1 MLIRSTDSKTAK
13 SMMPAYHLG
22 TLDENSKLALKD
34 DQNHEKELD
43 APSPIFLA
51 PRSWKK
57 AVLHARRSISWDT
70 QIFTFELEHED
81 QALGLPVGQ
90 HLLLRLHGPS
100 TQETIIRPYTPI
112 PTGAKKGYM
121 DILIKLYLDTKTRK
135 GGKMSKALDALS
147 IGDGVDFKGPIG
159 KFEYHGRGYCSINR
173 CKKKFDRFGMICA
186 GSGITPVYQVLH
198 SIMNDAGDETKC
210 TLLNGNR
217 TAEDILCRE
226 NIDALIKGSE
236 ERAKVVYTLT
246 QATEVWEGLKG
257 RIDADLISRYCK
269 RDESTLI
276 LVCGPDALEKSV
288 ATALREQGWLDEQI
302 LFF

>member
-1 MLIRSTDSKTAK
+1 
-13 SMMPAYHLG
+13 MMPAYHLG

-43 APSPIFLA
+43 APSPTFLA
-51 PRSWKK
+51 TRSWKK

-81 QALGLPVGQ
+81 QAIGLPVGQ

-112 PTGAKKGYM
+112 PTSAKKGYM
-121 DILIKLYLDTKTRK
+121 DILIKLYLDTKTRE
-135 GGKMSKALDALS
+135 GGKMSKALHALS
-147 IGDGVDFKGPIG
+147 IGDVADFKGPIG
-159 KFEYHGRGYCSINR
+159 KFEYHGRGYCSINKR
-173 CKKKFDRFGMICA
+173 KKKFNQFGMICA
-186 GSGITPVYQVLH
+186 GSGITPIYQVLH
-198 SIMNDAGDETKC
+198 SIMNDAADETKC

-217 TAEDILCRE
+217 TADDILCRD
-226 NIDALIKGSE
+226 NIDALINGSAE
-236 ERAKVVYTLT
+236 VVYTLT
-246 QATEVWEGLKG
+246 QATEEWDGRKG

-288 ATALREQGWLDEQI
+288 AMALREQGWRDEQI